1 MQVASINI
9 TAAWAV
15 DREFVYIVWGALGLD
30 WAPFGEPLGSL
41 WPSFGSHLGPFGCPW
56 LPLGSHLGSFGPPL
70 GPLGAR
76 APIWIPFSEQML
88 LKYRACAQN
97 LASRN
102 SPADPAEP
110 AESPEVVSRTA
121 ARTPPPHAPGARMT
135 VV

>member
-1 MQVASINI
+1 MAAS
-9 TAAWAV
+9 AV

-76 APIWIPFSEQML
+76 ASIWVPFSEQML

-97 LASRN
+97 LVSRN
-102 SPADPAEP
+102 LPADPADPPDPPDP
-110 AESPEVVSRTA
+110 AESPEVVSASA
-121 ARTPPPHAPGARMT
+121 AQSLPSTRAGGQDDGS
-135 VV
+135 